1 MTRKRFQL
9 FPSRL
14 GFYPFIWLVYIILPI
29 FNIRSETGVKLF
41 LGYALIALF
50 VVTYRQLYWA
60 TSTFSTWLGIQMLI
74 IVIMSVF
81 YNPYNLY
88 MGFFTA
94 NFIGY
99 FTEKRRFNIAMIV
112 FAAVELLPLVF
123 LRNQL
128 DGTDLLFIL
137 PFYLIMMISPF
148 GIRSMNQRQN
158 LEKELDQA
166 NAQIKELIKR
176 EERMRIARDLHD
188 TLGHTLSLITLK
200 SQLVEKLALKDPQRA
215 QFEAGEIQR
224 TSRAALR
231 QVRELVSDMR
241 AITVAEELAG
251 AGEILKSADIALEV
265 EGDANLEGVSDL
277 TQNILSLCIKE
288 AMTNIVKHS
297 QAEHCLIRIGVT
309 DADVRV
315 DIEDDGVGLK
325 HEGDESLQGNGLK
338 GMAERLS
345 LIEGSLRLS
354 PGKKGGTRLLVTVPL
369 IVKERKEGET
379 A

>member
-112 FAAVELLPLVF
+112 FAAVELLPLV
-123 LRNQL
+123 
-128 DGTDLLFIL
+128 
-137 PFYLIMMISPF
+137 
-148 GIRSMNQRQN
+148 
-158 LEKELDQA
+158 
-166 NAQIKELIKR
+166 
-176 EERMRIARDLHD
+176 
-188 TLGHTLSLITLK
+188 
-200 SQLVEKLALKDPQRA
+200 
-215 QFEAGEIQR
+215 
-224 TSRAALR
+224 
-231 QVRELVSDMR
+231 
-241 AITVAEELAG
+241 
-251 AGEILKSADIALEV
+251 
-265 EGDANLEGVSDL
+265 
-277 TQNILSLCIKE
+277 
-288 AMTNIVKHS
+288 
-297 QAEHCLIRIGVT
+297 
-309 DADVRV
+309 
-315 DIEDDGVGLK
+315 
-325 HEGDESLQGNGLK
+325 
-338 GMAERLS
+338 
-345 LIEGSLRLS
+345 
-354 PGKKGGTRLLVTVPL
+354 
-369 IVKERKEGET
+369 
-379 A
+379 